1 MLMIS
6 IFLKSSEFNIKIQ
19 WMLQDFNNILS
30 KVCYLST
37 IIIYYSISI

>member
-1 MLMIS
+1 MIS

-19 WMLQDFNNILS
+19 WMLQDFNNILF